1 VTDRCRIGFAED
13 FLLADGSLSFPG
25 YDLSPLR
32 AEPGVEIV
40 RIPAGARHAPADLE
54 GLDLLVS
61 VPGTAAIDGA
71 SLGGQSRL
79 LGIVRVGVGCE
90 DVDLAA
96 CTGAG
101 VAVVLPSEA
110 VRRPT
115 AVAALALILA
125 LATRLVEKDR
135 LSRKG
140 PSAWNQRSSL
150 RGNNIEGRVLGLL
163 GCGSIGSDLARLVRP
178 LGLRI
183 VAFDPALSVD
193 EAETIGASLTDL
205 PGLLAQA
212 DILSIHCP
220 LNERT
225 RHLIDA
231 TAVARMKPGA
241 WIVNTARGGIIE
253 QSALAAALVSGRLG
267 GAGLDV
273 FEPEPLAP
281 DDPLLAAPNLVLGGH
296 ALNWTEELDR
306 DLADANIAALV
317 DLLAGR
323 VPRRLANP
331 EVEHVPVFRH
341 GLATLAARAAASQP
355 AAPAPEFHQKGMTA

>member
-1 VTDRCRIGFAED
+1 MTDRCRIGFAED

-25 YDLSPLR
+25 YDLGRLR

-40 RIPAGARHAPADLE
+40 RIPAVARHTPSDLD

-61 VPGTAAIDGA
+61 VPNAGAIDAA
-71 SLGGQSRL
+71 SLEGRARL

-96 CTGAG
+96 CTAAG

-115 AVAALALILA
+115 ALAALALILA

-135 LSRKG
+135 LSREG
-140 PSAWNQRSSL
+140 LSAWERRPSL
-150 RGNNIEGRVLGLL
+150 RGRNLEGRTLGLL
-163 GCGSIGSDLARLVRP
+163 GCGSIGSDLAQLVRP
-178 LGLRI
+178 LGLR
-183 VAFDPALSVD
+183 VMAFDPALSVA
-193 EAETIGASLTDL
+193 EAEVIGASLTDL
-205 PGLLAQA
+205 PGLLAQS

-220 LNERT
+220 LNDRT
-225 RHLIDA
+225 KHLVNVAAI
-231 TAVARMKPGA
+231 ARMKRGA

-253 QSALAAALVSGRLG
+253 QGALAAALATGHLA

-273 FEPEPLAP
+273 FEPEPLAS
-281 DDPLLAAPNLVLGGH
+281 DDPLLLAPNLVLGGH
-296 ALNWTEELDR
+296 ALNWTVELDH
-306 DLADANIAALV
+306 DLAEANVTALL

-323 VPRRLANP
+323 IPQRLANP
-331 EVEHVPVFRH
+331 EVEHLPLFQRR
-341 GLATLAARAAASQP
+341 LAMLAARAAAGQP
-355 AAPAPEFHQKGMTA
+355 TTPSTGLHQKGLTT